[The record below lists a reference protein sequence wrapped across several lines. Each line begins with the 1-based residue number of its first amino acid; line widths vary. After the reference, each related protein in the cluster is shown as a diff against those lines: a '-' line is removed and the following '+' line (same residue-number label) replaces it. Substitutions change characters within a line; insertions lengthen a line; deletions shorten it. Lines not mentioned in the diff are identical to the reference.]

1 MNNGFLGLTRVRGI
15 QALGSKSPASQ
26 HRSPP
31 PSSSGHW
38 ISTGPI
44 VMLLLWPRPYGQH
57 GICGPVQA
65 KSSTFVAILGA
76 KVPGFVWDPQGDGS
90 FGFRPRSRLS
100 HAYGFVDPCRVVEVV
115 AWECQLGWMPW
126 GLSHQ
131 VASCPWTC
139 SARIGPLVACP
150 DRETI
155 MHLACLA
162 RLVALRDLVRDKSL
176 A

>member
-1 MNNGFLGLTRVRGI
+1 MGLLDSHEFKGPCPWAST
-15 QALGSKSPASQ
+15 SPTSY
-26 HRSPP
+26 RSPP

-38 ISTGPI
+38 ISKGPI
-44 VMLLLWPRPYGQH
+44 VMLLLWLRPYGQH
-57 GICGPVQA
+57 GICGPAQA
-65 KSSTFVAILGA
+65 KSSTFVAILGT
-76 KVPGFVWDPQGDGS
+76 KVPGFVWDPLGGW
-90 FGFRPRSRLS
+90 
-100 HAYGFVDPCRVVEVV
+100 FVRFPPTIKAFPCHSSVNPCRVVGVV
-115 AWECQLGWMPW
+115 AWECQLGWIPW
-126 GLSHQ
+126 GPSHQ